1 MTERVLKEVAKE
13 HHPHNRLLPAS
24 FVQLLLAMIAPENIL
39 GNNEE
44 GQRCLLAASCLRAV
58 LIANFPQLEENKVFR
73 AITMNYAQT
82 LNLIARHV
90 REDEGEGSSMKFAAR
105 GYILSEIMLK
115 LVQISHVFVPE
126 LLRFAKMAL

>member
-1 MTERVLKEVAKE
+1 
-13 HHPHNRLLPAS
+13 
-24 FVQLLLAMIAPENIL
+24 MIAPENIL

-44 GQRCLLAASCLRAV
+44 GQRYLLAASCLRGV

-82 LNLIARHV
+82 LNLIASHV
-90 REDEGEGSSMKFAAR
+90 REEEGDGNRMKFAAR

-126 LLRFAKMAL
+126 LLRFAKMTL